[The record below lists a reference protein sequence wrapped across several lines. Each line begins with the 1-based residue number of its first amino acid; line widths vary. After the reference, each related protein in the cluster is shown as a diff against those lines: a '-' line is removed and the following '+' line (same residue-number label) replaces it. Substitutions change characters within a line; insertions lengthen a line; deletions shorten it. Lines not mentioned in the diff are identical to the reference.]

1 MFKMRPPVEKSLIWN
16 KVRVTGRR
24 RRRRSE
30 NGECLDSCTSIQ
42 SCEFFNSSIQLQW
55 NMVGM
60 EKRQLIVVRMH
71 NT

>member
-1 MFKMRPPVEKSLIWN
+1 MVNALIHVQVFN
-16 KVRVTGRR
+16 HV
-24 RRRRSE
+24 
-30 NGECLDSCTSIQ
+30 
-42 SCEFFNSSIQLQW
+42 EFFNSSIQLQW